1 MSYYIEVQYS
11 IRNIG
16 RSMGEPHWSRDAS
29 WERSEYAYKK
39 KSVAESDAKLLED
52 TRDSFFKTYTQVV
65 FVGEAR

>member
-1 MSYYIEVQYS
+1 
-11 IRNIG
+11 
-16 RSMGEPHWSRDAS
+16 MGEPHWSRDAS